1 MDFGRGFLRTRGEIS
16 SGFGELDGDEKPL
29 SEQSFGE
36 YFRLAFDCWEKGDGM
51 VMTADGIAFVEESD
65 NFGRRGD

>member
-16 SGFGELDGDEKPL
+16 SRLSESGGDEKPL

-36 YFRLAFDCWEKGDGM
+36 YFRLAVDCWEKGEGDRM
-51 VMTADGIAFVEESD
+51 VMTVGGIALV
-65 NFGRRGD
+65 